1 MKNTFKKISSI
12 ALLGLIVA
20 SNKAMALDELMR
32 PYRGVRSLGMG
43 GVTTTT
49 GLYDEALFNNPA
61 MMTEIPNWRLTVF
74 SLTVESNFNLMSDYN
89 DFKKLTGE
97 KEGATLA
104 SRLSEIKITGRNQH
118 ARLTLLMPAYYTPTF
133 ISENMAFGVGLLFQ
147 SQFNAM
153 VRGNSN
159 VETQIMN
166 DLGPAFNFAYRL
178 LDNSMSVGLNIR
190 TGLRVSGDDT
200 ITIAQVLDGRKAKSL
215 VGTGVGIDGD
225 FGVNYKLPMQETKVV
240 KGVSFAGSLNNLAN
254 SSYQIFFKNKF
265 SSYTGNPLSNDRT
278 GSLGARLDFQP
289 FSVFQEN
296 LVAVEMSKI
305 GNTRQRASFWKR
317 LHMGGETKF
326 LEHFFLRLGMNQ
338 GYITAGAAVDWK
350 FVKFDVSTYGEELS
364 AATGYVQDRR
374 LVARLQFDI

>member
-1 MKNTFKKISSI
+1 MKNTLKKISSI

-97 KEGATLA
+97 KEGATMA
-104 SRLSEIKITGRNQH
+104 SRLADIKITGRNQH

-215 VGTGVGIDGD
+215 VGTGVGIDSD
-225 FGVNYKLPMQETKVV
+225 FGVN
-240 KGVSFAGSLNNLAN
+240 
-254 SSYQIFFKNKF
+254 
-265 SSYTGNPLSNDRT
+265 
-278 GSLGARLDFQP
+278 
-289 FSVFQEN
+289 
-296 LVAVEMSKI
+296 
-305 GNTRQRASFWKR
+305 
-317 LHMGGETKF
+317 
-326 LEHFFLRLGMNQ
+326 
-338 GYITAGAAVDWK
+338 
-350 FVKFDVSTYGEELS
+350 
-364 AATGYVQDRR
+364 
-374 LVARLQFDI
+374 